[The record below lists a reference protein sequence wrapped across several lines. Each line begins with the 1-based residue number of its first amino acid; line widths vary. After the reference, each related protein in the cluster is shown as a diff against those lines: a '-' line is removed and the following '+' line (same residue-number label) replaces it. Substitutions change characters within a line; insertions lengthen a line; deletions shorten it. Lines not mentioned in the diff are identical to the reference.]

1 MSLRMRWPKY
11 WSFSFNISPSNEHR
25 GLISLRMD
33 WLDLLAVQG
42 TLKSLLHN
50 NKMAEE
56 ENIVRMDKWL
66 WAARLFKTRSLAAD
80 AIKGGKVKIDGNPVK
95 PSREVKEGDVIQ
107 VQIEQLHKVVEVKTV
122 IKNRVSAKQ
131 VPEVYNDLTPK
142 EEYERIEFMHAYK
155 AEWRDRG
162 AGRPTKKERR
172 MIEKMKDDL

>member
-1 MSLRMRWPKY
+1 M
-11 WSFSFNISPSNEHR
+11 
-25 GLISLRMD
+25 
-33 WLDLLAVQG
+33 
-42 TLKSLLHN
+42 T
-50 NKMAEE
+50 EE

-80 AIKGGKVKIDGNPVK
+80 AIKGGKVKVDGNPVK

-107 VQIEQLHKVVEVKTV
+107 VQIDQLHKVVEVKTV

-131 VPEVYNDLTPK
+131 VPEIYNDLTPK

-162 AGRPTKKERR
+162 AGRPTTKERR
-172 MIEKMKDDL
+172 MIEQMKDDM

>member
-1 MSLRMRWPKY
+1 
-11 WSFSFNISPSNEHR
+11 
-25 GLISLRMD
+25 
-33 WLDLLAVQG
+33 
-42 TLKSLLHN
+42 
-50 NKMAEE
+50 MAR
-56 ENIVRMDKWL
+56 VRMDKWL

-80 AIKGGKVKIDGNPVK
+80 AIKGGKVKIEGNPIK

-107 VQIEQLHKVVEVKTV
+107 VQIDQLHKVVQVKTV

-142 EEYERIEFMHAYK
+142 EEYERIEFMRAYK

-172 MIEKMKDDL
+172 MIERMKDEM

>member
-1 MSLRMRWPKY
+1 
-11 WSFSFNISPSNEHR
+11 
-25 GLISLRMD
+25 
-33 WLDLLAVQG
+33 
-42 TLKSLLHN
+42 
-50 NKMAEE
+50 MAEE
-56 ENIVRMDKWL
+56 ENIVRIDKWL

-80 AIKGGKVKIDGNPVK
+80 AIKGGKVKMDDNPVK
-95 PSREVKEGDVIQ
+95 PSREVKVGDVIQ

-122 IKNRVSAKQ
+122 IKNRVAAKQ

-172 MIEKMKDDL
+172 MIERLKDEM

>member
-1 MSLRMRWPKY
+1 
-11 WSFSFNISPSNEHR
+11 
-25 GLISLRMD
+25 
-33 WLDLLAVQG
+33 
-42 TLKSLLHN
+42 
-50 NKMAEE
+50 MAED

-80 AIKGGKVKIDGNPVK
+80 AIKGGKVKVDGNPVK

-107 VQIEQLHKVVEVKTV
+107 VQIEQLHKVVQVKTV

-172 MIEKMKDDL
+172 MIERMKDDL

>member
-1 MSLRMRWPKY
+1 MILKTIFDRFLAKQSPK
-11 WSFSFNISPSNEHR
+11 
-25 GLISLRMD
+25 
-33 WLDLLAVQG
+33 
-42 TLKSLLHN
+42 TK
-50 NKMAEE
+50 KMAEE

-80 AIKGGKVKIDGNPVK
+80 AIKGGKVKVDDSPVK
-95 PSREVKEGDVIQ
+95 PSREVKVGDVIQ

-122 IKNRVSAKQ
+122 VKNRVSAKQ

-142 EEYERIEFMHAYK
+142 EEYERIEFMRAYK

-172 MIEKMKDDL
+172 MIERLKDEM

>member
-1 MSLRMRWPKY
+1 M
-11 WSFSFNISPSNEHR
+11 
-25 GLISLRMD
+25 
-33 WLDLLAVQG
+33 
-42 TLKSLLHN
+42 T
-50 NKMAEE
+50 EE

-66 WAARLFKTRSLAAD
+66 WAARLCKTRSLAAD
-80 AIKGGKVKIDGNPVK
+80 AIKGGKVKVDGNPVK

-107 VQIEQLHKVVEVKTV
+107 VQIDQLHKVVQVKTV

-131 VPEVYNDLTPK
+131 VPEIYNDLTPK

-172 MIEKMKDDL
+172 MIEKMKDDM

>member
-1 MSLRMRWPKY
+1 
-11 WSFSFNISPSNEHR
+11 
-25 GLISLRMD
+25 MD
-33 WLDLLAVQG
+33 
-42 TLKSLLHN
+42 T
-50 NKMAEE
+50 E

-80 AIKGGKVKIDGNPVK
+80 AIKGGKVKVEDSPIK
-95 PSREVKEGDVIQ
+95 PSREVKVGDVIQ

-122 IKNRVSAKQ
+122 VKNRVSAKQ

-142 EEYERIEFMHAYK
+142 EEYERIEFMRAYK

-172 MIEKMKDDL
+172 MIERLKEEM

>member
-1 MSLRMRWPKY
+1 
-11 WSFSFNISPSNEHR
+11 
-25 GLISLRMD
+25 MD
-33 WLDLLAVQG
+33 
-42 TLKSLLHN
+42 T
-50 NKMAEE
+50 E

-80 AIKGGKVKIDGNPVK
+80 AIKGGKVKVDGNPIK

-107 VQIEQLHKVVEVKTV
+107 VQIKQLHKVVEVKTV

-172 MIEKMKDDL
+172 MIERMKDEM

>member
-1 MSLRMRWPKY
+1 
-11 WSFSFNISPSNEHR
+11 
-25 GLISLRMD
+25 
-33 WLDLLAVQG
+33 
-42 TLKSLLHN
+42 
-50 NKMAEE
+50 MAEE
-56 ENIVRMDKWL
+56 DNIVRMDKWL

-80 AIKGGKVKIDGNPVK
+80 AIKGGKVKVDGNPVK

-107 VQIEQLHKVVEVKTV
+107 VQIDQLHKVVQVKTV

-131 VPEVYNDLTPK
+131 VPEVYSDLTPQ

-172 MIEKMKDDL
+172 MIERMKDDL

>member
-1 MSLRMRWPKY
+1 M
-11 WSFSFNISPSNEHR
+11 
-25 GLISLRMD
+25 
-33 WLDLLAVQG
+33 
-42 TLKSLLHN
+42 T
-50 NKMAEE
+50 EE

-80 AIKGGKVKIDGNPVK
+80 AIKGGKVKVDGNPVK

-107 VQIEQLHKVVEVKTV
+107 VQIDQLHKVVQVKTV

-142 EEYERIEFMHAYK
+142 EEYERIEFMRAYK

-172 MIEKMKDDL
+172 MIERMKEI

>member
-1 MSLRMRWPKY
+1 
-11 WSFSFNISPSNEHR
+11 
-25 GLISLRMD
+25 
-33 WLDLLAVQG
+33 
-42 TLKSLLHN
+42 
-50 NKMAEE
+50 MAEE

-95 PSREVKEGDVIQ
+95 PSREVKEGDIIQ
-107 VQIEQLHKVVEVKTV
+107 VQIEQLHKIVEVKTV

>member
-1 MSLRMRWPKY
+1 ME
-11 WSFSFNISPSNEHR
+11 N
-25 GLISLRMD
+25 
-33 WLDLLAVQG
+33 
-42 TLKSLLHN
+42 
-50 NKMAEE
+50 E

-107 VQIEQLHKVVEVKTV
+107 VQIEQLHKVVKVKTI
-122 IKNRVSAKQ
+122 IKNRVSPKQ

-172 MIEKMKDDL
+172 QIERLKDEI